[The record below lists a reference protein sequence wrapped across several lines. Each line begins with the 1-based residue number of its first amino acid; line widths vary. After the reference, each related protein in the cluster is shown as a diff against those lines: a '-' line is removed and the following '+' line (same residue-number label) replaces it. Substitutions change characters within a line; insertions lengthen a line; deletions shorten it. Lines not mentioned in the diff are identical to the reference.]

1 MSIATVAGVKPRA
14 VKASSSDATCMRR
27 ARADRCALRPPR
39 RASST
44 PSTCHCLGLF
54 DGSRRRPRPPDLLR
68 GASLPAPGAGA
79 LLAAVAAA
87 RTAARR
93 SSSRTGLTRKR
104 IGSSKSASSLGD
116 RLLTQTIWRPG
127 SRPRSSLASSRP
139 AVSAGSSRR
148 TSAVAVSALRRMTMG
163 WWPRRATTAANSAA
177 MSGSGSA
184 IAIRAGDMAPRYPPP
199 ARPNPSGPR
208 VCLRLGV
215 DREHSPTSPEQLD
228 GVSSRAAAEID
239 GEQSSFL
246 RARSRGEARSKRPAR
261 GGRNRRLLVIRR
273 LGS

>member
-1 MSIATVAGVKPRA
+1 MG
-14 VKASSSDATCMRR
+14 R
-27 ARADRCALRPPR
+27 ARADWCALRPPR
-39 RASST
+39 HALST

-54 DGSRRRPRPPDLLR
+54 DGSRRRPRPLDLLR

-104 IGSSKSASSLGD
+104 IGSSKSASSFGD

-199 ARPNPSGPR
+199 ARPNPPDRVFASASASIASTRQPR
-208 VCLRLGV
+208 RSSSTVSRPV
-215 DREHSPTSPEQLD
+215 PQPRSTANSPPFFAPAPAAK
-228 GVSSRAAAEID
+228 RAASGLLVGAEIVVYWL
-239 GEQSSFL
+239 F
-246 RARSRGEARSKRPAR
+246 
-261 GGRNRRLLVIRR
+261 GGWAVDF
-273 LGS
+273 